1 MFSQACVWSRVGVVG
16 MSEWVGMARRYP
28 SGGGVCPGGIPEGK
42 GLGIPG
48 GGVPGGWASQRGEG
62 VST

>member
-1 MFSQACVWSRVGVVG
+1 